1 MMTALS
7 IAGLLFPEA
16 LYPAEEVRR
25 SFVSNDLVN
34 LMVGLPVL
42 LGSIWF
48 ARRGSLAGMLFWPGA
63 LLYITYNSLAY
74 AAAMPFTWM
83 FTAFFSLA
91 LLSGLAVYRLLA
103 SLNLA
108 AVAGRLFGKVPE
120 RFAGGVLAGFGLL
133 FFLRA
138 LAEFFDSAADMAAFG
153 VIVADLFITPLWVIG
168 GVQLWRK
175 RPLGYAAGA
184 GLLFQASMLFAAL
197 LVFFVLQPFLADVSF
212 PLADF
217 LVIFAMGLVVF
228 IPLGMFARGC
238 LSAGKG

>member
-7 IAGLLFPEA
+7 VAGLLFPEA
-16 LYPAEEVRR
+16 LYPAEGLRR

-34 LMVGLPVL
+34 LLVGLPVL
-42 LGSIWF
+42 LASMWF
-48 ARRGSLAGMLFWPGA
+48 ARRGNLAGMLFWPGA

-74 AAAMPFTWM
+74 AAAMPFTWK
-83 FTAFFSLA
+83 FAAFLFLA
-91 LLSGLAVYRLLA
+91 LLSGLTVYRLLA
-103 SLNLA
+103 NLDVA
-108 AVAGRLFGKVPE
+108 AVAERLGGKVPE
-120 RFAGGVLAGFGLL
+120 RFARGVLAGFGLL

-138 LAEFFDSAADMAAFG
+138 LAEFFDRAADMAAFG
-153 VIVADLFITPLWVIG
+153 VIVADLLITPLWVIG
-168 GVQLWRK
+168 GVLLWRK
-175 RPLGYAAGA
+175 RPPGYAAGA
-184 GLLFQASMLFAAL
+184 GLLFQASMLFAGL
-197 LVFFVLQPFLADVSF
+197 LILFALQPFLAGDPF